1 MPLKEIARKVGIS
14 QQTAFDWRHKILSAV
29 EGVSDCKFKGIAEID
44 DVWFLYSQKGRKGL
58 R

>member
-1 MPLKEIARKVGIS
+1 MKEIARKVGIS